1 MKLVP
6 MKEEDLSFVNNVRN
20 NSATRSQLKNCELI
34 SLEETRQWF
43 NNTNPMWLIII
54 NDDDKIGYMRT
65 SQDTGQTICC
75 GCDIHPDYRGKG
87 FAKNA
92 YKLLIDDFYSRGYIL
107 LWLEVFRDN
116 IVAYNLY
123 KKLGF
128 IEAGPAARIING
140 REYVTMVHVR

>member
-1 MKLVP
+1 MKLEL
-6 MKEEDLSFVNNVRN
+6 MKEEDLGFVNYVRN
-20 NSATRSQLKNCELI
+20 NITTRSQLKNSELI
-34 SLEETRQWF
+34 SFEATRQWF
-43 NNTNPMWLIII
+43 NNTNPRWLVIFD
-54 NDDDKIGYMRT
+54 NDDKIGYMRT
-65 SQDTGQTICC
+65 SHDTGQTICC

-128 IEAGPAARIING
+128 IEAGPAPRIVND
-140 REYVTMVHVR
+140 REYVTMVHIR